1 METKNKSIQIKP
13 IDPKRPISS
22 TVTVKTKYFDYMYPY
37 SLIHLFEN
45 FTD

>member
-22 TVTVKTKYFDYMYPY
+22 TATVKPKYFDSIYPY
-37 SLIHLFEN
+37 SLI
-45 FTD
+45 